1 MRTGIGVLAGLLLAG
16 MACMQPANA
25 QGTWPGYAT
34 PQPAPSPY
42 AAPRY
47 GDQRYGD
54 QRYGEPRREPGSGS
68 EMRER
73 CIGLHREA
81 EVLRGRMERE
91 WNPVERARTEGR
103 LREVREH
110 EERCR

>member
-1 MRTGIGVLAGLLLAG
+1 MKTGIGVLAGLLLAG
-16 MACMQPANA
+16 MAWVQPAQA

-34 PQPAPSPY
+34 PQTAPSPY
-42 AAPRY
+42 
-47 GDQRYGD
+47 GG

-73 CIGLHREA
+73 CGGLHREA
-81 EVLRGRMERE
+81 EQLRHRMERE

-103 LREVREH
+103 LRELHEQ